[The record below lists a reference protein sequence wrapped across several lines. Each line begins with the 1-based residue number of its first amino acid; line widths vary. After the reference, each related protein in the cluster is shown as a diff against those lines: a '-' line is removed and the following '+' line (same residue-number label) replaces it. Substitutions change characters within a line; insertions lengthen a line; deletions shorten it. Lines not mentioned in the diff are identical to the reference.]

1 MTGFGN
7 DCFFQIIDQGRE
19 QFLKLLKF
27 CQELQKRLRAGKVAT
42 AEEAV
47 TPIDNLST
55 QLRETCKRLDTCV
68 SGLCHLLEALPD
80 DPQGENGA
88 ALVKLW
94 KYNGKGGTETL
105 LREALH
111 RSKFYQGYFQD
122 FLSRGTYTA
131 QTAPKIRQLA
141 KDLEGAGMDKFQLI
155 QEAISK
161 IPEWRKSLRAGALA
175 DFEKVLVVALMTASE
190 EVSNPRNEAA
200 PAACGISA
208 SMLETLMAGLSLFP
222 DKPGLAQMHGK
233 LQKFLAAASK
243 DLVKAD
249 LDTMLQSYPASTEA
263 EDVKA
268 KELDLPFQSDEPSW
282 KKLRS
287 LSDCLSKCA
296 DVAMDG
302 EMQGL
307 FFRALW
313 WHFKF
318 CSPYLKSLDEKQAWF
333 FQSAFFR

>member
-1 MTGFGN
+1 
-7 DCFFQIIDQGRE
+7 
-19 QFLKLLKF
+19 
-27 CQELQKRLRAGKVAT
+27 
-42 AEEAV
+42 
-47 TPIDNLST
+47 
-55 QLRETCKRLDTCV
+55 
-68 SGLCHLLEALPD
+68 
-80 DPQGENGA
+80 
-88 ALVKLW
+88 
-94 KYNGKGGTETL
+94 
-105 LREALH
+105 
-111 RSKFYQGYFQD
+111 
-122 FLSRGTYTA
+122 
-131 QTAPKIRQLA
+131 
-141 KDLEGAGMDKFQLI
+141 MDKFQLT

-175 DFEKVLVVALMTASE
+175 DFERVLVVALMTASE

-222 DKPGLAQMHGK
+222 DKPGLTQMHGK

-268 KELDLPFQSDEPSW
+268 KELDLPFQSDEHSW

-296 DVAMDG
+296 DVAMDE

-318 CSPYLKSLDEKQAWF
+318 CSPYLKSLDEKQAWL
-333 FQSAFFR
+333 FQSAFFH